1 LADYNNLKEPDL
13 SSKYIIRR
21 IDSTLFS
28 TFTSVSASDF
38 TIEGS
43 LEGSFTQYGTGD
55 FDGALWAAQK
65 LEDKYIRAIS
75 ILSLTTGYL
84 VGRMAQ

>member
-1 LADYNNLKEPDL
+1 LTEYNNLKEPDL

-28 TFTSVSASDF
+28 TFTSFSASDF

-43 LEGSFTQYGTGD
+43 FTQFGAGD
-55 FDGALWAAQK
+55 FDGALWAVQK
-65 LEDKYIRAIS
+65 LENKYTRAIS
-75 ILSLTTGYL
+75 ILSLTTGCL
-84 VGRMAQ
+84 DGRMAQ